1 MVVAVAADPEEV
13 LVVDLVVAPAVEL
26 AVVQAVV
33 PEAVLVVEAEE
44 VLEAEQVVAFLASFG
59 AISLV
64 DLADLLV
71 EELRLRLVGADLEPL
86 DLAALVAVLEDPAVA
101 VLVVQVEVPEV
112 DLVEVAAVVVPEA
125 LVALAVAPLRSCPAL
140 RLVYPAAARA
150 AALASVAVVEVQ
162 QALSTFPPTA
172 ARAPEVR
179 VE

>member
-1 MVVAVAADPEEV
+1 MAQVVVAVAADPEEV

-64 DLADLLV
+64 DQADLLV

-101 VLVVQVEVPEV
+101 EV
-112 DLVEVAAVVVPEA
+112 EA
-125 LVALAVAPLRSCPAL
+125 L
-140 RLVYPAAARA
+140 
-150 AALASVAVVEVQ
+150 SVAE
-162 QALSTFPPTA
+162 P
-172 ARAPEVR
+172 
-179 VE
+179 